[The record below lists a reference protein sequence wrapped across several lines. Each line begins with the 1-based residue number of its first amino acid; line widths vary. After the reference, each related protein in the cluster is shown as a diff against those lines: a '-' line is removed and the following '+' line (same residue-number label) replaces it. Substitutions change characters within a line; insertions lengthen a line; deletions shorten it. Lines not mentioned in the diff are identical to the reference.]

1 MILEECGNVMGGG
14 GNRSLLL
21 QRLNQVRHAYQLRM
35 AFCHWNGL
43 YKSESMTPREL
54 ELLAR
59 ASETEPRFRNLKSA
73 DVFLLTGLYYSR
85 SSSRIGLLLR
95 RATERRLKATGE
107 RFEPVVRRFNAYT
120 GMAIEQKG
128 GEEGEEEALAEAQAR
143 AALAARKRRYKAR
156 RHSSFLPTAT
166 WRAEVKMLVTHP
178 LFNDVVLFVIVL
190 NSYVVCWADPRG
202 PDPLWLQYTQI
213 IR

>member
-1 MILEECGNVMGGG
+1 MIAPAVT
-14 GNRSLLL
+14 
-21 QRLNQVRHAYQLRM
+21 A
-35 AFCHWNGL
+35 
-43 YKSESMTPREL
+43 TPTGSHTSTAGPTFSATPTDSDTATATPTDSHTSTVTPTDR
-54 ELLAR
+54 
-59 ASETEPRFRNLKSA
+59 KSA
-73 DVFLLTGLYYSR
+73 ADGQSAR
-85 SSSRIGLLLR
+85 
-95 RATERRLKATGE
+95 
-107 RFEPVVRRFNAYT
+107 
-120 GMAIEQKG
+120 
-128 GEEGEEEALAEAQAR
+128 AR